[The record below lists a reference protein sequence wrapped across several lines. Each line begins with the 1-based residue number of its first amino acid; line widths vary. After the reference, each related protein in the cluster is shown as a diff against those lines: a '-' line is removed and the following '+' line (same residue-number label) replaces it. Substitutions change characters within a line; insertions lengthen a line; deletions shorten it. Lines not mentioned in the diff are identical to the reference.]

1 MITKFNKF
9 ERVAGLFVLTAIL
22 GAVGAAIGVA
32 VKQGWFETK
41 TYYTTTFENA
51 DGVHQGTVVQMAG
64 LRAGAVEDV
73 ELLAD
78 NRIQV
83 KFYVLGKFT
92 NRVRQ
97 DSVAQLIR
105 PFIIGE
111 RLLDLS
117 VGTET
122 AAPLAQGE
130 PVLSTEALDLMS
142 IISGKKMN
150 QYFSKVGGLLE
161 NIEVL
166 LNAFKDKG
174 RAETIVRIF
183 DRLDPLLKNLNTM
196 STEVTKL
203 SRQVNKDDNLQLVLQ
218 NLAVTTA
225 EINRILPDL
234 NAANPEMAKDLAV
247 MTQNLAMMT
256 KALGPAMKTIEPE
269 LPRTS
274 QRLVEA
280 LDETVVV
287 LKAMQKSFLMKSNAQ
302 EVREEEAQRRL
313 PASQDLGK

>member
-9 ERVAGLFVLTAIL
+9 ERVAGLFVLTAIV
-22 GAVGAAIGVA
+22 GAAAAAIGVA
-32 VKQGWFETK
+32 IKQGWFETK
-41 TYYTTTFENA
+41 TYYSTTFENA

-83 KFYVLGKFT
+83 KFYVIGKFQ
-92 NRVRQ
+92 NRVRE
-97 DSVAQLIR
+97 DSTAQLIR

-111 RLLDLS
+111 RILDLS
-117 VGTET
+117 VGSET
-122 AAPLAQGE
+122 MPPLAQHAS
-130 PVLSTEALDLMS
+130 VRSNEALDLMS

-166 LNAFKDKG
+166 LTAFKDKG
-174 RAETIVRIF
+174 RAESIVRIF

-196 STEVTKL
+196 SFEVTKL
-203 SRQVNKDDNLQLVLQ
+203 SKQVNKDDSLPIVLQ

-225 EINRILPDL
+225 EINRILPEL

-247 MTQNLAMMT
+247 MTQNLATMT
-256 KALGPAMKTIEPE
+256 KALGPAMKSIEPD
-269 LPRTS
+269 LPKTS
-274 QRLVEA
+274 HRLVEA

-302 EVREEEAQRRL
+302 EVREEEARRL
-313 PASQDLGK
+313 PSSQELGK

>member
-22 GAVGAAIGVA
+22 GVSAAAIGVA

-41 TYYTTTFENA
+41 TYFTTTFENA

-64 LRAGAVEDV
+64 LRAGAVDEV

-83 KFYVLGKFT
+83 KFYVMGKFQA
-92 NRVRQ
+92 RVRQ
-97 DSVAQLIR
+97 DSTAQLIR

-111 RLLDLS
+111 RILDLS
-117 VGTET
+117 VGSE
-122 AAPLAQGE
+122 ASPELVQNSVVASA
-130 PVLSTEALDLMS
+130 EALDLMS

-150 QYFSKVGGLLE
+150 HYFSKVGGLLE

-166 LNAFKDKG
+166 LNAFKEKG
-174 RAETIVRIF
+174 RAESLVRVF
-183 DRLDPLLKNLNTM
+183 DRLDPLLMNLNTM

-203 SRQVNKDDNLQLVLQ
+203 SRQVNKNDNLQVVVA

-225 EINRILPDL
+225 EINRILPEL
-234 NAANPEMAKDLAV
+234 NEANPEMAKDLAV
-247 MTQNLAMMT
+247 MTQNLAQMM
-256 KALGPAMKTIEPE
+256 KALGPAMKAIEPDM
-269 LPRTS
+269 PKTS
-274 QRLVEA
+274 KRLVEA

-287 LKAMQKSFLMKSNAQ
+287 LKAMQKSFLMRSNAE
-302 EVREEEAQRRL
+302 EVREEESRRL
-313 PASQDLGK
+313 PASQELGK